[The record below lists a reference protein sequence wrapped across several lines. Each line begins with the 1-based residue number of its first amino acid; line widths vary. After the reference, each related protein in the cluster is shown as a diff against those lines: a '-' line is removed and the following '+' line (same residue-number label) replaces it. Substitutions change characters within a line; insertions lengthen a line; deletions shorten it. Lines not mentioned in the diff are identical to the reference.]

1 MNQQFFRFWLNLK
14 TFHILCPSPFVCV
27 CVCVCVCVTVPPQH
41 GSKYH
46 SPAAGVT
53 RANASPEYL
62 CLHYPWHRRSP
73 GTSAVIIHSSGSKS
87 CVCVCVCVCVRWREM
102 LTYSLSLSEWVYCTT
117 WQQGGLHDR
126 LYRLCRYSPASS
138 SSSSSSSSS
147 PSSSPWLNS
156 LRLSAAAVQLL
167 YFHPTSSPY
176 TSLLLVRLVSSL
188 SLSLH
193 HCTLSS
199 VVVLRHG
206 ATWPLNR
213 EIYFHATMINRI
225 NDQTYL
231 CTQLLCRW
239 DDKKTDDISV
249 NCCLQQVKPAPNSI
263 RQCHNL
269 RVSTKNHNY
278 GSSCQ
283 TS

>member
-1 MNQQFFRFWLNLK
+1 
-14 TFHILCPSPFVCV
+14 
-27 CVCVCVCVTVPPQH
+27 
-41 GSKYH
+41 
-46 SPAAGVT
+46 
-53 RANASPEYL
+53 
-62 CLHYPWHRRSP
+62 
-73 GTSAVIIHSSGSKS
+73 
-87 CVCVCVCVCVRWREM
+87 M
-102 LTYSLSLSEWVYCTT
+102 LTYSVSLSERVYCTT

-283 TS
+283 KNNKEKSNFPGSLLRIRFMDLLSCCCFSTQQWNDNIIPDYTSTSHRRVTLVLTLLVLPTCVHTYFRISWPITICSGAPLTFIVVCNSLPSP